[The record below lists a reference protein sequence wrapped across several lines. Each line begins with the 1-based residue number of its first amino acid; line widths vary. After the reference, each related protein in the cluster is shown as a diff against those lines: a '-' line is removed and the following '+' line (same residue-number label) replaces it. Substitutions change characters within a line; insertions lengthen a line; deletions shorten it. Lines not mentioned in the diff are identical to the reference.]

1 MPVPRLLS
9 SLVACLALSGAAAAA
24 GPRPNLLLL
33 VAEDLGPRIG
43 AFGDSVA
50 DTPNL
55 DRLAA
60 EGVRYTRVFT
70 TSGVCAPSRA
80 ACASAVGSEP
90 PNCRATGCS
99 CGEGSSKCKAPP
111 RTSAGAVT
119 ISV

>member
-1 MPVPRLLS
+1 MRGVRLLS
-9 SLVACLALSGAAAAA
+9 SLATCLALAAAAA
-24 GPRPNLLLL
+24 AADRRPDLLLL

-50 DTPNL
+50 VTPNL

-80 ACASAVGSEP
+80 ALL
-90 PNCRATGCS
+90 TGIHQIAI
-99 CGEGSSKCKAPP
+99 GAQHM
-111 RTSAGAVT
+111 RTSSRPA
-119 ISV
+119 S